1 MDYTLM
7 SRYSTLAR
15 LLRRLAVLGVAT
27 LPVLGCS
34 DQGLLAVTDP
44 DIVITPP
51 TSAAGAL
58 ALHNGV
64 ILRLTLA
71 VSGTQGGGNTGE
83 ALFMFGSLITD
94 EWGSGDTFI
103 QRNTQDQRI
112 FDPTNTFHHGP
123 FRNLNRARVE
133 ARVAIDALRLY
144 SPTPT
149 ASIGRMFAVIAY
161 ANVLM
166 GEHYCNGIPLSEPSG
181 SDILYGTPL
190 SSDSVFALAVINA
203 DSAIAS
209 TTGSPA
215 GSDSLRVRWLASV
228 VKGRALVDRG
238 QFAAAAAAVAGV
250 ADTFHYDVSH
260 SSVTNDNQIWALNNS
275 SRRYTMGDGE
285 GGNGLPFVS
294 ANDPRVPRKVGTIVP
309 DDRIFDTAFPIF
321 VIRQGIWDRTS
332 PIRVATGIEARLI
345 EAEAALKASPPD
357 YTTWLAKLNALR
369 ANVAL
374 YPTPQSGYTAPAPP
388 LPQLADPV
396 PPGTEA
402 DRVNLTFYER
412 AFWMYSTGHRL
423 GDLRRL
429 VRQYLRPVE
438 SVYPTGDW
446 FKGGDYSDAVNM
458 PVPFQEQN
466 NPNFTQCTQP
476 LTP

>member
-7 SRYSTLAR
+7 SRHSTLAR
-15 LLRRLAVLGVAT
+15 LLRRLAVLAVAT
-27 LPVLGCS
+27 VPVLRCS
-34 DQGLLAVTDP
+34 DILTVTDP

-71 VSGTQGGGNTGE
+71 ISGTQGGGNTGE

-94 EWGSGDTFI
+94 EWSSGDTFI

-133 ARVAIDALRLY
+133 ARVAIDALRQY
-144 SPTPT
+144 SPTPR
-149 ASIGRMFAVIAY
+149 ANIGRMFAVIAY
-161 ANVLM
+161 ATVLM
-166 GEHYCNGIPLSEPSG
+166 GEHYCNGVPLSEPSG
-181 SDILYGTPL
+181 SAIVYGNPL
-190 SSDSVFALAVINA
+190 SNDSVFALAAMHA
-203 DSAIAS
+203 DSAIPN
-209 TTGSPA
+209 TTGSSA

-238 QFAAAAAAVAGV
+238 QYVAAAAAVASV
-250 ADTFHYDVSH
+250 PDTFHFDVSH
-260 SSVTNDNQIWALNNS
+260 SIVTNDNQIWALNNS
-275 SRRYTMGDGE
+275 ARRYTMGDLE
-285 GGNGLPFVS
+285 GGNGLPFAS
-294 ANDPRVPRKVGTIVP
+294 ANDPRVPSQVGTIVP
-309 DDRIFDTAFPIF
+309 DDRIFDTGFPIF

-332 PIRVATGIEARLI
+332 PIKIVTGIEARLI
-345 EAEAALKASPPD
+345 EAEAK
-357 YTTWLAKLNALR
+357 LR
-369 ANVAL
+369 AGDYAAWLSIINSLRTNTSL
-374 YPTPQSGYTAPAPP
+374 YPPIQSDFTRGPNLTA
-388 LPQLADPV
+388 LADPGAT
-396 PPGTEA
+396 PDTA
-402 DRVNLTFYER
+402 ARTNLMFYER

-429 VRQYLRPVE
+429 VRQYGRALE

-446 FKGGDYSDAVNM
+446 FKGGTYSDAINI

-476 LTP
+476 VTP